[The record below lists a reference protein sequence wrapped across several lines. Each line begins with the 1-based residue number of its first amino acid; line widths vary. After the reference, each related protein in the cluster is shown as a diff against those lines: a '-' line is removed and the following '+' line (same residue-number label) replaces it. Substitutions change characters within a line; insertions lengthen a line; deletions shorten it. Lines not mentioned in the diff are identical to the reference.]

1 MRSSA
6 RKILRPVTIR
16 QGVCRL
22 RRCMV
27 VVLLSAS
34 CCGTVVAQQTS
45 ATQPGAATDKTAQD
59 TAAVF
64 QKDEVDLAMDRAVA
78 WLQTKQREDGAII
91 DRGHDTTMTALAIM
105 AMASVGVQPGSP
117 TPAGQSMQRA
127 LAFVLKDDRVD
138 AKGYFGDRDG
148 SRMYG
153 HGIITLMLTEMLGMG
168 ISDEQDT
175 LIHDRCQKAIDVILS
190 AQKTRKPVQAR
201 GGWRYTPS
209 AADADLSVSVWQV
222 MALRSAKNDGL
233 DVPATAISDAVE
245 YLRRSYASPLDR
257 NGLPEKKASGFCY
270 EPNQN
275 NPTFTMTAAGLL
287 AMQVCGEYESPLTI
301 GAADWLLAHPPQW
314 KERFCSYGT
323 YYYAQGMY
331 QRGGEHAETARR
343 LVQEMLLPKQAAD
356 GSWLAENGEERNH
369 GGVYCTAMA
378 VLSLSVKYHFLPIYQ
393 K

>member
-1 MRSSA
+1 MVREHHS
-6 RKILRPVTIR
+6 IR
-16 QGVCRL
+16 FKNAWRIWLACTF
-22 RRCMV
+22 CS
-27 VVLLSAS
+27 LSAA
-34 CCGTVVAQQTS
+34 VAGAQEAAAPADSRQVAASSES
-45 ATQPGAATDKTAQD
+45 A
-59 TAAVF
+59 F
-64 QKDEVDLAMDRAVA
+64 RKDEVDLSLDRAIA
-78 WLQTKQREDGAII
+78 WLRSKQREDGAIL
-91 DRGHDTTMTALAIM
+91 DRSHDTTMTALSIM
-105 AMASVGVQPGSP
+105 AMASVGVQPGDAS
-117 TPAGQSMQRA
+117 PAGQSMQKA
-127 LAFVLKDDRVD
+127 LEFVLRPDRAD
-138 AKGYFGDRDG
+138 EKGYFGDRDG

-168 ISDEQDT
+168 TSKEQDL

-209 AADADLSVSVWQV
+209 AADADLSVSVWQL

-233 DVPATAISDAVE
+233 DVPASAIADAVE

-287 AMQVCGEYESPLTI
+287 AMQVCGEYESPLTT
-301 GAADWLLAHPPQW
+301 GAADWLLVHPPQW

-331 QRGGEHAETARR
+331 QRGGEHADTAEK
-343 LVQEMLLPKQAAD
+343 LVREMLLPRQAAD
-356 GSWLAENGEERNH
+356 GSWTAENGEERNH
-369 GGVYCTAMA
+369 GAVYGTAMA